1 MRLWRGVATY
11 DRLCPLGWEHTMSGT
26 VIPRAHAF
34 EDLHL
39 GQEARLIRTVRPA
52 DIHAFADI
60 SGDHNPVHLDAAYA
74 ATTPFK
80 TTIAHGMLTAAYIS
94 AIFGTDL
101 PGPGCIYVSQTLNFR
116 APVRPG
122 DEVTTIVRVVD
133 LMAAKRRARFDCICS
148 VAGKVVLEGEAILLV
163 PGRAV

>member
-1 MRLWRGVATY
+1 MTTTL
-11 DRLCPLGWEHTMSGT
+11 EK
-26 VIPRAHAF
+26 PRAYAF
-34 EDLHL
+34 EELVI
-39 GQEARLIRTVRPA
+39 GQEARLVRRVLPG
-52 DIHAFADI
+52 DVLSFADI

-94 AIFGTDL
+94 AIFGTDM

-122 DEVTTIVRVVD
+122 DEVVTTVRVVD
-133 LMAAKRRARFDCICS
+133 LIAAKRRARFDCVCT
-148 VAGKVVLEGEAILLV
+148 VAGKTVLEGEAILMV
-163 PGRAV
+163 PSRVG

>member
-1 MRLWRGVATY
+1 MQSTLSRVAAY
-11 DRLCPLGWEHTMSGT
+11 
-26 VIPRAHAF
+26 AF
-34 EDLHL
+34 EDLQL
-39 GQEARLIRTVRPA
+39 GMEARLVRTVRPSE
-52 DIHAFADI
+52 IQSFADI

-94 AIFGTDL
+94 AIFGTDM

-122 DEVTTIVRVVD
+122 DEVTTLVRIVD
-133 LMAAKRRARFDCICS
+133 LIPAKRRARFDCICT
-148 VAGKVVLEGEAILLV
+148 VKGKIVLEGEAILMV
-163 PGRAV
+163 PGR

>member
-1 MRLWRGVATY
+1 MNSAFENSKAY
-11 DRLCPLGWEHTMSGT
+11 
-26 VIPRAHAF
+26 AF
-34 EDLHL
+34 EDLQM
-39 GQEARLIRTVRPA
+39 GMEARLVRTVQARE
-52 DIHAFADI
+52 IQSFADI
-60 SGDHNPVHLDAAYA
+60 SGDHNPVHLDAHYA

-122 DEVTTIVRVVD
+122 DEVTTLVRIVD
-133 LMAAKRRARFDCICS
+133 LIAAKRRARFDCICS
-148 VAGKVVLEGEAILLV
+148 VNGKTVLEGEAILMV
-163 PGRAV
+163 PGRAA

>member
-1 MRLWRGVATY
+1 MQSTSVRAKAYVFEEL
-11 DRLCPLGWEHTMSGT
+11 
-26 VIPRAHAF
+26 VI
-34 EDLHL
+34 
-39 GQEARLIRTVRPA
+39 GMEARLVRTVREGE
-52 DIHAFADI
+52 IQSFADI

-122 DEVTTIVRVVD
+122 DEVTT
-133 LMAAKRRARFDCICS
+133 
-148 VAGKVVLEGEAILLV
+148 
-163 PGRAV
+163 

>member
-1 MRLWRGVATY
+1 MTTTPPKTLQKTPQKRGAY
-11 DRLCPLGWEHTMSGT
+11 
-26 VIPRAHAF
+26 AF
-34 EDLHL
+34 EDLVI
-39 GQEARLIRTVRPA
+39 GQEARLVRRVLA
-52 DIHAFADI
+52 SDVVSFADI

-94 AIFGTDL
+94 AIFGTDM

-122 DEVTTIVRVVD
+122 DEVVTVVRVVD
-133 LMAAKRRARFDCICS
+133 LIAAKRRARFDCVCT
-148 VAGKVVLEGEAILLV
+148 VGGKTVLEGEAILMV
-163 PGRAV
+163 PGRTV

>member
-1 MRLWRGVATY
+1 MQTKLA
-11 DRLCPLGWEHTMSGT
+11 
-26 VIPRAHAF
+26 RANAYAF
-34 EDLHL
+34 EDLAV
-39 GQEARLIRTVRPA
+39 GMEAHMLRTVRPSE
-52 DIHAFADI
+52 IQSFADI

-122 DEVTTIVRVVD
+122 DEVKTLVRIVD
-133 LMAAKRRARFDCICS
+133 LIPAKRRARFDCICS
-148 VAGKVVLEGEAILLV
+148 VGDKIVLEGEAILMV
-163 PGRAV
+163 PGRKA

>member
-1 MRLWRGVATY
+1 
-11 DRLCPLGWEHTMSGT
+11 MSRT
-26 VIPRAHAF
+26 PPKAYAF
-34 EDLHL
+34 EDLHI
-39 GQEARLIRTVRPA
+39 GSEARLVRTVQPG
-52 DIHAFADI
+52 DVHAFADI

-94 AIFGTDL
+94 AIFGTDM

-122 DEVTTIVRVVD
+122 DEVVTTVRVVD
-133 LMAAKRRARFDCICS
+133 LIAGKRRARFDCVCT
-148 VAGKVVLEGEAILLV
+148 VAGKTVLEGEAILMV
-163 PGRAV
+163 PARPV

>member
-1 MRLWRGVATY
+1 MQSTLSRVA
-11 DRLCPLGWEHTMSGT
+11 
-26 VIPRAHAF
+26 AFAF
-34 EDLHL
+34 EDLQL
-39 GQEARLIRTVRPA
+39 GMEARLVRTVRPSE
-52 DIHAFADI
+52 IQSFADI

-94 AIFGTDL
+94 AIFGTDM

-122 DEVTTIVRVVD
+122 DEVTTLVRIVD
-133 LMAAKRRARFDCICS
+133 LIPAKRRARFDCICT
-148 VAGKVVLEGEAILLV
+148 VKGKIVLEGEAILMV
-163 PGRAV
+163 PGR